1 MKDSLWQP
9 SLPSDRIPAKHNDQ
23 KTFAGLSKRNEST
36 KTQNLFNSLPSSITK
51 IPHQQSCDVKND
63 RRNRGTLSKANLPNH
78 GDPKMRSTVI
88 GKEKNLKILDSY
100 EMFHCKGRIKTG
112 ILASHAAK
120 NLVYYSNYVPLS
132 QSTTKKRHA
141 FPSAR
146 KAATLETSEVQKQ
159 SYRCYSETTSSAAT
173 KSVIRDRPHAPTHRK
188 RVRFLTAEDGP
199 ELRNNNLNP
208 NLSENYTCEMTITG
222 NTKSISPPNK
232 PKTKAEEKKGE
243 LDLPSV
249 FDAAKYIVSR
259 RSCPGTFVANWVRF
273 SDAETDGLK
282 QHNNSADPKLSGD
295 KLKDSCDMTL
305 TAGSQ
310 TSKVA
315 SRLHHKARSSH
326 QKAKIENEPDSRRD
340 LSPVSNITN
349 DVISR
354 RSCPDSFVAKLI
366 ANSKNETLFDPTESP
381 TLLKK
386 TRRRPTWSK
395 KACKDSTIQNLKM
408 GSICRRLFHK
418 F

>member
-1 MKDSLWQP
+1 
-9 SLPSDRIPAKHNDQ
+9 
-23 KTFAGLSKRNEST
+23 
-36 KTQNLFNSLPSSITK
+36 
-51 IPHQQSCDVKND
+51 
-63 RRNRGTLSKANLPNH
+63 
-78 GDPKMRSTVI
+78 MRSTVI
-88 GKEKNLKILDSY
+88 GKERNLKILDSY

-141 FPSAR
+141 FPSAI
-146 KAATLETSEVQKQ
+146 KAATPEISEIQKQ

-173 KSVIRDRPHAPTHRK
+173 KSVLRDRPHAPTHRK

-282 QHNNSADPKLSGD
+282 QHNNSADPKLNGD

-305 TAGSQ
+305 PAGSQ

-315 SRLHHKARSSH
+315 SPLHHKARSSH

-340 LSPVSNITN
+340 LSSVSNITN
-349 DVISR
+349 DVVSR
-354 RSCPDSFVAKLI
+354 RSCPDSFVTKLI
-366 ANSKNETLFDPTESP
+366 ANSKKETLFDPTESP

-386 TRRRPTWSK
+386 TRRRPARSK
-395 KACKDSTIQNLKM
+395 KSGKGSTFQNLKM
-408 GSICRRLFHK
+408 SSICTRIFHK

>member
-1 MKDSLWQP
+1 MKDSHWRP
-9 SLPSDRIPAKHNDQ
+9 SLPSDRTPAKHNDH

-36 KTQNLFNSLPSSITK
+36 KTGNLFHSLPSSITK
-51 IPHQQSCDVKND
+51 IPHQQSCDVENE

-78 GDPKMRSTVI
+78 GDLKKRSTVI
-88 GKEKNLKILDSY
+88 GRERNLKILDSH
-100 EMFHCKGRIKTG
+100 EMFHCKGRMKTG

-141 FPSAR
+141 FLSAR
-146 KAATLETSEVQKQ
+146 KAATFETSEIQKQ
-159 SYRCYSETTSSAAT
+159 SYRCYSETTSSATT
-173 KSVIRDRPHAPTHRK
+173 KSVIRDRPHAPTHRR

-199 ELRNNNLNP
+199 ELRNNNSNP

-222 NTKSISPPNK
+222 NTKSISPPN
-232 PKTKAEEKKGE
+232 TKAEGKKGE

-259 RSCPGTFVANWVRF
+259 RSCPDTFVANWLRF
-273 SDAETDGLK
+273 SNAETDGLK
-282 QHNNSADPKLSGD
+282 QHNNSADLKLSGD

-349 DVISR
+349 DVVSR

-366 ANSKNETLFDPTESP
+366 ANSTNETLLDPTESP

-386 TRRRPTWSK
+386 TQRRPTRSK
-395 KACKDSTIQNLKM
+395 KASKGSTIQNLKM
-408 GSICRRLFHK
+408 GSICTRIFHK

>member
-1 MKDSLWQP
+1 MKDSHWRP
-9 SLPSDRIPAKHNDQ
+9 SLPSDRTPAKHNDH

-36 KTQNLFNSLPSSITK
+36 KTGNLFHSLPSSITK
-51 IPHQQSCDVKND
+51 IPHQQSCDVENE

-78 GDPKMRSTVI
+78 GDLKKRSTVI
-88 GKEKNLKILDSY
+88 GRERNLKILDSH
-100 EMFHCKGRIKTG
+100 EMFHCKGRMKTG

-141 FPSAR
+141 FLSAR
-146 KAATLETSEVQKQ
+146 KAATFETSEIQKQ
-159 SYRCYSETTSSAAT
+159 SYRCYSETTSSATT
-173 KSVIRDRPHAPTHRK
+173 KSVIRDRPHAPTHRR

-199 ELRNNNLNP
+199 ELRNNNSNP

-232 PKTKAEEKKGE
+232 PKTKAEQKKGE

-259 RSCPGTFVANWVRF
+259 RSCPDTFVANWLRF
-273 SDAETDGLK
+273 SNAETDGLK
-282 QHNNSADPKLSGD
+282 QHNNSADLKLSGD

-349 DVISR
+349 DVVSR

-366 ANSKNETLFDPTESP
+366 ANSTNETLLDPTESP

-386 TRRRPTWSK
+386 TQRRPTRSK
-395 KACKDSTIQNLKM
+395 KASKGSTIQNLKM
-408 GSICRRLFHK
+408 GSICTRIFHK

>member
-1 MKDSLWQP
+1 M
-9 SLPSDRIPAKHNDQ
+9 
-23 KTFAGLSKRNEST
+23 
-36 KTQNLFNSLPSSITK
+36 
-51 IPHQQSCDVKND
+51 
-63 RRNRGTLSKANLPNH
+63 
-78 GDPKMRSTVI
+78 
-88 GKEKNLKILDSY
+88 
-100 EMFHCKGRIKTG
+100 
-112 ILASHAAK
+112 
-120 NLVYYSNYVPLS
+120 
-132 QSTTKKRHA
+132 
-141 FPSAR
+141 
-146 KAATLETSEVQKQ
+146 
-159 SYRCYSETTSSAAT
+159 
-173 KSVIRDRPHAPTHRK
+173 
-188 RVRFLTAEDGP
+188 RFLTTEDGP

-232 PKTKAEEKKGE
+232 PKTKAEEKKDE
-243 LDLPSV
+243 LDSPSV

-259 RSCPGTFVANWVRF
+259 RSCPGTFVTNWVRF
-273 SDAETDGLK
+273 SNAVTDGLK
-282 QHNNSADPKLSGD
+282 QHNNSADPKHSGD

-305 TAGSQ
+305 TAGLQ

-340 LSPVSNITN
+340 LSPVSNIRN
-349 DVISR
+349 DVVSR

-386 TRRRPTWSK
+386 TRRRPTRSK

-408 GSICRRLFHK
+408 GSICRRIFHK

>member
-1 MKDSLWQP
+1 MKDSHWRP
-9 SLPSDRIPAKHNDQ
+9 SLPSDRTPAKHNDQ

-36 KTQNLFNSLPSSITK
+36 KTQNLFHSLPSSITK
-51 IPHQQSCDVKND
+51 IPRQLSCDVKND

-78 GDPKMRSTVI
+78 GDLKKRSTVI
-88 GKEKNLKILDSY
+88 GRERNLKILDRN
-100 EMFHCKGRIKTG
+100 EMFHCKGRMKTG
-112 ILASHAAK
+112 ILASHSAK

-141 FPSAR
+141 FPSA
-146 KAATLETSEVQKQ
+146 KKSATFETSEIQKQ
-159 SYRCYSETTSSAAT
+159 SYRCYAETTSSVRT
-173 KSVIRDRPHAPTHRK
+173 KSVIRDRPHAPTHRR
-188 RVRFLTAEDGP
+188 RVRFLTTEDGP
-199 ELRNNNLNP
+199 ELRHNNLNP

-222 NTKSISPPNK
+222 NIKSISPPNK
-232 PKTKAEEKKGE
+232 PKTKAEEKKDE
-243 LDLPSV
+243 LDSPSV

-259 RSCPGTFVANWVRF
+259 RSCPGTFVAKWVCF
-273 SDAETDGLK
+273 SNAVTDGLK

-305 TAGSQ
+305 NAGSQ

-349 DVISR
+349 DVVSR

-366 ANSKNETLFDPTESP
+366 ANSTNETLFDPTESP

-386 TRRRPTWSK
+386 TRRSPTQSK
-395 KACKDSTIQNLKM
+395 KASKGSTIQNLKM
-408 GSICRRLFHK
+408 GSICTRIFHK

>member
-1 MKDSLWQP
+1 MKASHWRP
-9 SLPSDRIPAKHNDQ
+9 SLPSDRTPAKHNNQ

-36 KTQNLFNSLPSSITK
+36 KTQNLFHSLPSSITK

-63 RRNRGTLSKANLPNH
+63 RRNRGTLSKTNLPNH
-78 GDPKMRSTVI
+78 GDPKMRNTVI
-88 GKEKNLKILDSY
+88 GRERNLKILDSH
-100 EMFHCKGRIKTG
+100 EMFHCKGRMKTG
-112 ILASHAAK
+112 ILASHSAK
-120 NLVYYSNYVPLS
+120 NLVYYGNYVPLS

-146 KAATLETSEVQKQ
+146 KAATVETSKIQKQ
-159 SYRCYSETTSSAAT
+159 SYRCYVETTSSAAT
-173 KSVIRDRPHAPTHRK
+173 KSVIRDRPHAPTHRR
-188 RVRFLTAEDGP
+188 RVRFLTTEDGP
-199 ELRNNNLNP
+199 ELRIYNSSP
-208 NLSENYTCEMTITG
+208 NLPENNTCEMRITG
-222 NTKSISPPNK
+222 NPKSISPPNK

-243 LDLPSV
+243 LDSLSV

-273 SDAETDGLK
+273 SNAVTDGV
-282 QHNNSADPKLSGD
+282 QQQNNSADPKFSGN

-305 TAGSQ
+305 NAGSQ

-349 DVISR
+349 DVVSR

-366 ANSKNETLFDPTESP
+366 ANSKNETLFDHTESP
-381 TLLKK
+381 KLLKK
-386 TRRRPTWSK
+386 TRRRPTRSK
-395 KACKDSTIQNLKM
+395 KASKGSTIPDLKM
-408 GSICRRLFHK
+408 GSICTRIFHK

>member
-1 MKDSLWQP
+1 MKDSHWRP
-9 SLPSDRIPAKHNDQ
+9 SLPSDRTPAKHNNQ
-23 KTFAGLSKRNEST
+23 KTFAGLSKRNESS
-36 KTQNLFNSLPSSITK
+36 KTQNLFHSLPSSITK
-51 IPHQQSCDVKND
+51 IPHQQNCDVKND

-78 GDPKMRSTVI
+78 GDPRMRSTVI
-88 GKEKNLKILDSY
+88 GKERNFKILDSH
-100 EMFHCKGRIKTG
+100 EMFHCKGRMKTG
-112 ILASHAAK
+112 ILVSHAAK
-120 NLVYYSNYVPLS
+120 NQVYYSNHVPLS
-132 QSTTKKRHA
+132 QSTTNKRHA
-141 FPSAR
+141 FPSA
-146 KAATLETSEVQKQ
+146 KKSATFETSEIQKQ
-159 SYRCYSETTSSAAT
+159 SYRCYAETTSSATT
-173 KSVIRDRPHAPTHRK
+173 KSVVRDRPHAPTHRK

-232 PKTKAEEKKGE
+232 PKTKAEQKKGE

-259 RSCPGTFVANWVRF
+259 RSCPSTFVANWLRF
-273 SDAETDGLK
+273 SNAETDGLEK
-282 QHNNSADPKLSGD
+282 RNNSADPKLSGN
-295 KLKDSCDMTL
+295 KFKNLCDMTL

-310 TSKVA
+310 TSNVA
-315 SRLHHKARSSH
+315 SRLHHKARSSY

-349 DVISR
+349 DVVSR

-366 ANSKNETLFDPTESP
+366 ANSKNETLLDPTESP

-386 TRRRPTWSK
+386 TPRRSTRSK
-395 KACKDSTIQNLKM
+395 KACKGSTIQNLKM
-408 GSICRRLFHK
+408 RNICTRIFHK

>member
-1 MKDSLWQP
+1 MKDSHWRP
-9 SLPSDRIPAKHNDQ
+9 SLPSDRTPAKHNDQ

-36 KTQNLFNSLPSSITK
+36 KTQNLFHSLPSSITK
-51 IPHQQSCDVKND
+51 MPRQHSCDVKND

-78 GDPKMRSTVI
+78 GDLKKRSTVT
-88 GKEKNLKILDSY
+88 GRERNLKILDSH
-100 EMFHCKGRIKTG
+100 EMFHCKGRMKTG
-112 ILASHAAK
+112 ILASHSAK

-132 QSTTKKRHA
+132 QSTTKKRHK
-141 FPSAR
+141 FPS
-146 KAATLETSEVQKQ
+146 EIQKQ
-159 SYRCYSETTSSAAT
+159 SYRCYAETTSSVTT
-173 KSVIRDRPHAPTHRK
+173 KSVTRDRPHAPTHRR
-188 RVRFLTAEDGP
+188 RVRFLTTEDGP

-232 PKTKAEEKKGE
+232 PKTKAEEKKDE
-243 LDLPSV
+243 LDSPSV

-259 RSCPGTFVANWVRF
+259 RSCPGTFVTNWVRF
-273 SDAETDGLK
+273 SNAVTDGLK
-282 QHNNSADPKLSGD
+282 QHNNSADPKHSGD

-305 TAGSQ
+305 TAGLQ

-349 DVISR
+349 DVVSR

-386 TRRRPTWSK
+386 TRRRPTRSK

-408 GSICRRLFHK
+408 GSICRRIFHK